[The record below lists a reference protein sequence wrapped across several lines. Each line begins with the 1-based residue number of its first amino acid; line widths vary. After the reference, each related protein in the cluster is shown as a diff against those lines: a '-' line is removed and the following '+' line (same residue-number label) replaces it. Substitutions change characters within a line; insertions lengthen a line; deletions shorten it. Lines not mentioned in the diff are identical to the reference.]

1 MCLCVLTF
9 LPFVKVLPH
18 ADDTRD
24 EGRDFIDNAY
34 LKVTKPFQRE
44 KLPRT
49 TLEDIP
55 IPPYYI
61 DLPKELSRMTSMI
74 STWDSYADVGERL
87 ASISKL
93 CSTLDKRCNRY
104 RKRLIYS
111 AEDDSSHSKLSA
123 MSEKG
128 ESTMFSCGF
137 SDAEQ
142 STEQL
147 EIASATISN
156 SIPEKLMISRVWTIN
171 KYQTPYKCLT
181 TE

>member
-1 MCLCVLTF
+1 MEQQSKKGDVLVCTNF
-9 LPFVKVLPH
+9 PPFVQVLPH

-74 STWDSYADVGERL
+74 STWGSYADAGEGL

-93 CSTLDKRCNRY
+93 CSTLDKRCDRY

-128 ESTMFSCGF
+128 ESTMFSCEF

-147 EIASATISN
+147 KIASATISN
-156 SIPEKLMISRVWTIN
+156 SIPEKLMISRV
-171 KYQTPYKCLT
+171 
-181 TE
+181 